1 MAQKNNLTIQVLSII
16 GGVLTAIFFLG
27 FLSLASILRSESSC
41 LIVGSILIIA
51 TLSVNRM
58 LTKPFLDAMNITCF
72 IAGCVLAGFGMS
84 SNLDVLFI
92 SLLGI
97 SIVTLLIARGFIL
110 PFLSVMV
117 FYVALFGEI
126 TNLFSLRYP
135 LQVAVVPVMAVF
147 LLVNLFETKL
157 LVRLNGNLSKYQPLH
172 SGLFVSCIASLGWL
186 SINYFTNG
194 SDDWILSV
202 FMWVGVLIM
211 VYKIM
216 QVMQVKKRAHQ
227 VCIYLLCILICLP
240 TLFAPY
246 LSGSLLL
253 ILVCFHYGYK
263 TECGAALI
271 LFIYSISKYYY
282 DLDITLLT
290 KSITLFFTGIVLI
303 LAWYLFTQKK
313 TRHEEI

>member
-16 GGVLTAIFFLG
+16 GGVLTAFFFLG
-27 FLSLASILRSESSC
+27 FLSLAAILRSESSC
-41 LIVGSILIIA
+41 LIVGGILIIT
-51 TLSVNRM
+51 TLAVNRM

-92 SLLGI
+92 TLLGI
-97 SIVTLLIARGFIL
+97 SIVTLLVSRGFIL
-110 PFLSVMV
+110 PFLSVIV
-117 FYVALFGEI
+117 FYTAFFGEI

-147 LLVNLFETKL
+147 LLVNLFETKIL
-157 LVRLNGNLSKYQPLH
+157 SRLHGKPAKYQPLH
-172 SGLFVSCIASLGWL
+172 SGLFVSCIASVAWL
-186 SINYFTNG
+186 SINFVTNG
-194 SDDWILSV
+194 ADDWILSV
-202 FMWVGVLIM
+202 FMWAGVLMM

-216 QVMQVKKRAHQ
+216 HVMQVKKRMHQ
-227 VCIYLLCILICLP
+227 VCIYLLCIVICLP

-253 ILVCFHYGYK
+253 ILICFQYGYK
-263 TECGAALI
+263 TECGAALV

-290 KSITLFFTGIVLI
+290 KSITLFFTGIALI
-303 LAWYLFTQKK
+303 LAWYIFTQKK
-313 TRHEEI
+313 TRHEKI

>member
-72 IAGCVLAGFGMS
+72 IAGCILAGFGLNR
-84 SNLDVLFI
+84 NLDVLFI
-92 SLLGI
+92 ALLGI
-97 SIVTLLIARGFIL
+97 SIATLLIARGFIL
-110 PFLSVMV
+110 PFLSVIV

-135 LQVAVVPVMAVF
+135 LQVAVVPVVAVF
-147 LLVNLFETKL
+147 LLINLFETKIL
-157 LVRLNGNLSKYQPLH
+157 SRLKGNLSKYQPLH
-172 SGLFVSCIASLGWL
+172 AGLFVSCIASLGWL

-194 SDDWILSV
+194 PDDWILSV
-202 FMWVGVLIM
+202 FMWAGVLIM

-216 QVMQVKKRAHQ
+216 QVMQTKKRVHQ
-227 VCIYLLCILICLP
+227 VFVYLLCILICIP

-263 TECGAALI
+263 TECGAAMI
-271 LFIYSISKYYY
+271 LFIYCISKYYY

-290 KSITLFFTGIVLI
+290 KSITLFFTGVALI

-313 TRHEEI
+313 TRHEKI